1 MLFGFNKLL
10 LFKSHRLFS
19 LGALTLKKWTLP
31 LLITCLAACESTLPH
46 LDSKTDSQTASGIT
60 FVEEVKKDGHET
72 VIPYEKYVL
81 DNGLTLILHTDKSD
95 PLVHVDMTYHVGS
108 GREEAGKSGF
118 AHFFEHMMFQGSEH
132 VADEQH
138 FKLVTEAGGTMN
150 GTTNNDRTNYFQT
163 VPANQLEK
171 MLWLESDRMGFL
183 VDAVTQEKFEVQRET
198 VKNERG
204 QRVDNRPYG
213 RVNERIAQALY
224 PEGHPYSW
232 PVIGYMEDLDR
243 VNVNDL
249 KAFFLRWYGPN
260 NATLTIGGDIN
271 TTETLALVKKYF
283 GSIPRGPEV
292 KMPEKPTFE
301 IKEDRYISMEDNVH
315 LPLIYMSYP
324 TVSVRDEDE
333 APLDLLSSILGGGK
347 TSLFYKNLVKN
358 QLTVQASVSHPC
370 SELACTFNLYALP
383 HPASGKSLA
392 DIEKVMRETL
402 VEFESRG
409 VEDDDLIKAKA
420 NMEAS
425 FVFGLQSVQGKV
437 SQLAANQTF
446 KGNPNYI
453 EQDIARYA
461 GVTKADVMRVYKK
474 YLKGKHGVIMS
485 VVPKGKLDMVAAK
498 DTFKPKERTFDRTAS
513 TSANAIKVRKVKDN
527 FDRSVMPIAK
537 ANKPVDVPQM
547 WQSELANG
555 IKILGTQSTET
566 PTTSLLL
573 KIPAGHYFESK
584 DKAGLVTLLAAMLN
598 ESTTTRSAE
607 DMSNELEKLGSSV
620 NISSTDHYL
629 TISVNAL
636 TKHLTETMA
645 LVNEKLMQP
654 AFIESDFIRNQN
666 NAIQGAINNKKDA
679 GYLATTAYRQLLHAD
694 NIAATPS
701 SGTETSLKNIT
712 LADVKAFYNK
722 QVKPKDGQAIVVSD
736 LPEKD
741 ILKVFD
747 VFKTWQ
753 GKGEELDLTL
763 PIPDTKMG
771 VIYLVNKD
779 DAAQSVIRIG
789 KRSMTQDIT
798 GEFYKSYLMN
808 FPLGGAFNSRI
819 NLNLREDKGYTYGAR
834 SYFSADKLAGAY
846 TASAEVR
853 ADVTDKSIVEFVKE
867 IKNYA
872 ENGITAEELAFMRKA
887 INQKDAL
894 KYETPH
900 AKLGFLAQILEH
912 DLTPDFVKK
921 RTEIVETITA
931 EEINALAKK
940 HLNLKEM
947 LMVVVGNASVLKP
960 QLEALGY
967 EVIEHN
973 I

>member
-1 MLFGFNKLL
+1 M
-10 LFKSHRLFS
+10 
-19 LGALTLKKWTLP
+19 KKWTLP
-31 LLITCLAACESTLPH
+31 LLITVLAACENTAINQ
-46 LDSKTDSQTASGIT
+46 DKTNAPLGEIT
-60 FVEEVKKDGHET
+60 FVEKVEQVSNET
-72 VIPYEKYVL
+72 VIPYQKYVL

-108 GREEAGKSGF
+108 GREEVGKSGF

-150 GTTNNDRTNYFQT
+150 GTTNSDRTNYFQT

-183 VDAVTQEKFEVQRET
+183 LDAVTQEKFEVQRET

-204 QRVDNRPYG
+204 QSVDNRPYG
-213 RVNERIAQALY
+213 RLNERVAEALY

-232 PVIGYMEDLDR
+232 PVIGHMEDLDR
-243 VNVNDL
+243 VDVNDL
-249 KAFFLRWYGPN
+249 KAFFKRWYGPN

-271 TTETLALVKKYF
+271 TAETLALVKKYF

-292 KMPEKPTFE
+292 KMPEKPSFE
-301 IKEDRYISMEDNVH
+301 ITEDRYISMQDNVH

-358 QLTVQASVSHPC
+358 QLAVQASVSHPC
-370 SELACTFNLYALP
+370 AELACTFNLYALP

-392 DIEKVMRETL
+392 EIEKVMRDTL
-402 VEFESRG
+402 VEFEARG

-420 NMEAS
+420 GMES
-425 FVFGLQSVQGKV
+425 NFVFGFQSVQGKV
-437 SQLAANQTF
+437 SQLASNETF

-453 EQDIARYA
+453 AQDIARYA

-474 YLKGKHGVIMS
+474 YIKGKHGVIMS
-485 VVPKGKLDMVAAK
+485 VVPNGKLDMAARK
-498 DTFKPKERTFDRTAS
+498 DTFTPKQRTFDRTKIATKIAS
-513 TSANAIKVRKVKDN
+513 LNTVKPKDN
-527 FDRSVMPIAK
+527 FDRNIIPKAQ
-537 ANKPVDVPQM
+537 ANKPVMVPQM

-555 IKILGTQSTET
+555 IKILGTESLET

-573 KIPAGHYFESK
+573 KIPAGHYYETK
-584 DKAGLVTLLAAMLN
+584 DKAGLVHLLAAMLN
-598 ESTTTRSAE
+598 ESTALRSAE
-607 DMSNELEKLGSSV
+607 SMSNELEKLGSSV
-620 NISSTDHYL
+620 HISSSDEYL
-629 TISVNAL
+629 SVSVNSL
-636 TKHLTETMA
+636 TKHLNATMA

-654 AFIESDFIRNQN
+654 AFIESEFQRNQN
-666 NAIQGAINNKKDA
+666 NAIQGVNNNKKDA
-679 GYLATTAYRQLLHAD
+679 GYLASTAFNQLLQAD
-694 NIAATPS
+694 NIAAMPS
-701 SGTETSLKNIT
+701 GGTEETLKNIT
-712 LADVKAFYNK
+712 LDDVKAFYAK
-722 QVKPKDGQAIVVSD
+722 QIKPSGGQLIVVSD
-736 LPEKD
+736 LKKEEL
-741 ILKVFD
+741 LKTFD
-747 VFKTWQ
+747 VFKAWQ
-753 GKGEELDLTL
+753 GEGQSLDLTL
-763 PIPDTKMG
+763 PVPNTKMG

-779 DAAQSVIRIG
+779 DAAQSVIRMG
-789 KRSMTQDIT
+789 KRSITQDIT
-798 GEFYKSYLMN
+798 GEYYKSYLMN
-808 FPLGGAFNSRI
+808 FPLGGDFNSRI

-834 SYFSADKLAGAY
+834 SYFSADKLAGAFI
-846 TASAEVR
+846 ASAEVR
-853 ADVTDKSIVEFVKE
+853 ADVTDKSIIEFVNE
-867 IKNYA
+867 IKNYTQ
-872 ENGITAEELAFMRKA
+872 NGITAEELEFMRKA

-894 KYETPH
+894 KYETPR

-912 DLTPDFVKK
+912 DLSPDFVKE
-921 RTEIVETITA
+921 RNEIVENITA

-940 HLNLKEM
+940 HLNLSDM
-947 LMVVVGNASVLKP
+947 LTVVVGNASVLKP

-967 EVIEHN
+967 EVIDYK